1 MHSTSEARSAPALIM
16 LALDGAEW
24 RLLQELDQGGL
35 TPFLS
40 SLVNAGT
47 WAPLDFPL
55 PACADS
61 GWISAA
67 TGMQPDRHGILHPLT
82 AIDGSLFAHAPAA
95 AALRTAAAW
104 HAADA
109 AGRHAAVI
117 GWPATRGLR
126 LRHGIVIAPGAS
138 SAPAGDGQA
147 WPLDPQAVW
156 PPEARELV
164 HAARLAPGDILGQD
178 LLFLLAPLDAAAR
191 RRLTGA
197 TAAALAECA
206 TLHALGTAAIEQRGA
221 DVLVLRLPF
230 IAVMAAALADV
241 ADRGAARAC
250 LARCHQFIDLLCGRY
265 QNLAGRD
272 ACFAILSNGARDA
285 GFMLLCGPGIARDHT
300 VAPVAACDIWPTV
313 ATVLD
318 LPAGDDLDGRVIDE
332 ALTTAPARIKAHAAD
347 TATAAAMAPLAP
359 AGICVTPDAPAL
371 SPAESAMF
379 EREGL
384 TPPDFAPQIAFVRHI
399 ECETRLALA
408 TMTAL
413 RGNHAAAL
421 EQLHALMPRFGDQ
434 LNVRIALAEQLLLAG
449 QFDACLAIARDFPLV
464 RAGGAWADATEGM
477 VAFASG
483 DWPQAKA
490 RLGAL
495 ARSQA
500 ASADAATPPVN
511 AAMWL
516 GRAHLAQ
523 REWAL
528 AAASFRAAIAH
539 DRHDYFAWSGLG
551 MAERMLGQ
559 WRQAASAYGRAVSLG
574 PRSAQALLDLAM
586 ACERC
591 GDMEP
596 AAQAR
601 ARAMRID
608 PGAAAREAALT
619 QATTGPTTG

>member
-1 MHSTSEARSAPALIM
+1 M
-16 LALDGAEW
+16 LALDGADW

-40 SLVNAGT
+40 SLIGAGT

-61 GWISAA
+61 GWASIAS
-67 TGMQPDRHGILHPLT
+67 GMQPDRHGILHPLT
-82 AIDGSLFAHAPAA
+82 AIDGSLFMQAPGAT
-95 AALRTAAAW
+95 ALRTEAIW

-126 LRHGIVIAPGAS
+126 LRYGTVIAPGACA
-138 SAPAGDGQA
+138 APGNDEHA

-164 HAARLAPGDILGQD
+164 HAARLAPGDIQAQD
-178 LLFLLAPLDAAAR
+178 LHFLLSPLDAATR
-191 RRLTGA
+191 RRLTGT

-230 IAVMAAALADV
+230 IAVMAAALAEV
-241 ADRGAARAC
+241 ADRHAASTC
-250 LARCHQFIDLLCGRY
+250 LARCYQFLDLLCGRY
-265 QNLAGRD
+265 QHLAGRD
-272 ACFAILSNGARDA
+272 ACFAILSNGERDA
-285 GFMLLCGPGIARDHT
+285 GFMLLCGPGVARDQAT
-300 VAPVAACDIWPTV
+300 ASVAACDIWPTV
-313 ATVLD
+313 AAVLD
-318 LPAGDDLDGRVIDE
+318 LPAGAGLDGRVIEE
-332 ALTTAPARIKAHAAD
+332 ALTIAPVRMQANAANA
-347 TATAAAMAPLAP
+347 ATAAAVAPLTP
-359 AGICVTPDAPAL
+359 SDISVTPDAPAL
-371 SPAESAMF
+371 SAAESAMF
-379 EREGL
+379 EHEGL
-384 TPPDFAPQIAFVRHI
+384 ALPDFAPQIAFVRQI

-408 TMTAL
+408 SMTAL
-413 RGNHAAAL
+413 RGNRSAAL
-421 EQLHALMPRFGDQ
+421 EQLRALQQRFDGD

-449 QFDACLAIARDFPLV
+449 QFDECLAIARDFPLV

-483 DWPQAKA
+483 DWPQAMA

-495 ARSQA
+495 ARIQA
-500 ASADAATPPVN
+500 SSANAATPPVN

-516 GRAHLAQ
+516 GRAHLMQ
-523 REWAL
+523 REWEL
-528 AAASFRAAIAH
+528 AAASFRAAVAH
-539 DRHDYFAWSGLG
+539 DGRDYFAWSGLG

-559 WRQAASAYGRAVSLG
+559 WRHAASAYGRAVSLG
-574 PRSAQALLDLAM
+574 PRSAEALLDLAM
-586 ACERC
+586 AWEHC
-591 GDMEP
+591 GDMEA

-608 PGAAAREAALT
+608 PAAVARDAARN
-619 QATTGPTTG
+619 TTSE

>member
-1 MHSTSEARSAPALIM
+1 M
-16 LALDGAEW
+16 LALDGADW
-24 RLLQELDQGGL
+24 RLLQELDQGEL

-40 SLVNAGT
+40 SLIGVGT

-61 GWISAA
+61 GWASIAS
-67 TGMQPDRHGILHPLT
+67 GMQPDRHGILHPLT
-82 AIDGSLFAHAPAA
+82 AIDGSLFVQAPDAS
-95 AALRTAAAW
+95 ALRTEAIW

-126 LRHGIVIAPGAS
+126 LQHGTVIAPGAGA
-138 SAPAGDGQA
+138 APANHEHA

-164 HAARLAPGDILGQD
+164 HAARLAPGDIQAQD
-178 LLFLLAPLDAAAR
+178 LHFLLAPLDTAAR
-191 RRLTGA
+191 RRLAGTTA
-197 TAAALAECA
+197 TALAECA
-206 TLHALGTAAIEQRGA
+206 TLHALGTAAIEERGA
-221 DVLVLRLPF
+221 DVLMLRLPF
-230 IAVMAAALADV
+230 LAVMAAALAEV
-241 ADRGAARAC
+241 ADRHAASTC
-250 LARCHQFIDLLCGRY
+250 LARCYQFLDLLCGRY

-313 ATVLD
+313 AAVLD
-318 LPAGDDLDGRVIDE
+318 LPAGAGLDGRVIEE
-332 ALTTAPARIKAHAAD
+332 ALTITPVRMDAA
-347 TATAAAMAPLAP
+347 TVATVAPLTP
-359 AGICVTPDAPAL
+359 SDISVTPDAPAL
-371 SPAESAMF
+371 SAAESAMF

-384 TPPDFAPQIAFVRHI
+384 TLPDFAPQITFVRQI

-408 TMTAL
+408 SMTAL
-413 RGNHAAAL
+413 RGNRSAAL
-421 EQLHALMPRFGDQ
+421 EQLRALQQRFDGD

-449 QFDACLAIARDFPLV
+449 QFDECLAIARDFPLV

-477 VAFASG
+477 VALASG
-483 DWPQAKA
+483 DWPQAMA

-495 ARSQA
+495 AHLQA
-500 ASADAATPPVN
+500 SSPNAATPPVN

-516 GRAHLAQ
+516 GRAHLVQ
-523 REWAL
+523 GEWEL

-539 DRHDYFAWSGLG
+539 DGRDYFAWSGLG
-551 MAERMLGQ
+551 MAGRMLGQ
-559 WRQAASAYGRAVSLG
+559 WRHAASAYGRAVSLG
-574 PRSAQALLDLAM
+574 PRSAEALLDLAT

-591 GDMEP
+591 GDMEA

-608 PGAAAREAALT
+608 PAAIARDAAKIT
-619 QATTGPTTG
+619 ASE

>member
-1 MHSTSEARSAPALIM
+1 MHSPSDARTAPALVM
-16 LALDGAEW
+16 LALDGADW
-24 RLLQELDQGGL
+24 SLLQELDQGGL

-55 PACADS
+55 PACADC
-61 GWISAA
+61 GWTSVA

-82 AIDGSLFAHAPAA
+82 AIAGSLFMQAPGA
-95 AALRTAAAW
+95 AALRAAAVW

-126 LRHGIVIAPGAS
+126 LRHGTVIAPGAS
-138 SAPAGDGQA
+138 TAPADDEQA

-164 HAARLAPGDILGQD
+164 HAARLAPGDIQAAD
-178 LLFLLAPLDAAAR
+178 LHFLLAPLDAAAR
-191 RRLTGA
+191 RRLAGT

-206 TLHALGTAAIEQRGA
+206 TLHALGTATIEQRGA
-221 DVLVLRLPF
+221 EVLVLRLPF

-241 ADRGAARAC
+241 PDRQAARLC
-250 LARCHQFIDLLCGRY
+250 LARCHQFLDLLCGRY

-285 GFMLLCGPGIARDHT
+285 GFMLLCGPGIAHDHT
-300 VAPVAACDIWPTV
+300 VSPVAACDIWPTV
-313 ATVLD
+313 AAVLD
-318 LPAGDDLDGRVIDE
+318 LPAGADLDGRVIDE
-332 ALTTAPARIKAHAAD
+332 ALTTTPGRVQANAA
-347 TATAAAMAPLAP
+347 TVAVAPLTTAD
-359 AGICVTPDAPAL
+359 ICVTPSAPAL
-371 SPAESAMF
+371 SAAEAAMF

-384 TPPDFAPQIAFVRHI
+384 TLPDFAPQIAFILQV

-408 TMTAL
+408 AMTAL

-421 EQLHALMPRFGDQ
+421 EQLRALMQRFDDR

-449 QFDACLAIARDFPLV
+449 EFDACLAIARDFPLV

-483 DWPQAKA
+483 DWPQANA

-495 ARSQA
+495 AHLQA
-500 ASADAATPPVN
+500 GSPSTGTPPVN
-511 AAMWL
+511 GAMWL
-516 GRAHLAQ
+516 GRAHLVQ
-523 REWAL
+523 REWEL

-539 DRHDYFAWSGLG
+539 DRHDHVAWSGLG
-551 MAERMLGQ
+551 MAERMLGR
-559 WRQAASAYGRAVSLG
+559 WRHAATAYGRAVSLG
-574 PRSAQALLDLAM
+574 PRSAEALLDLAM

-591 GDMEP
+591 GDIEP

-608 PGAAAREAALT
+608 PAAVARDAARAQAAAGIT
-619 QATTGPTTG
+619 ATE

>member
-1 MHSTSEARSAPALIM
+1 MHSPSETRTAPALVM
-16 LALDGAEW
+16 LALDGADW
-24 RLLQELDQGGL
+24 RLLQELDQSGL

-40 SLVNAGT
+40 SLIGAGT

-61 GWISAA
+61 GWASIAS
-67 TGMQPDRHGILHPLT
+67 GMQPDRHGILHPLT
-82 AIDGSLFAHAPAA
+82 AIDGSLFMQAPDAS
-95 AALRTAAAW
+95 ALRTEAIW

-126 LRHGIVIAPGAS
+126 LRHGTVIAPGTGAS
-138 SAPAGDGQA
+138 PANDEHV

-164 HAARLAPGDILGQD
+164 HAARLAPGDIQAQD
-178 LLFLLAPLDAAAR
+178 LHFLLAPLDTATQ
-191 RRLTGA
+191 RRLAGT

-206 TLHALGTAAIEQRGA
+206 TLHALGTAAIEERGA
-221 DVLVLRLPF
+221 DVLMLRLPF
-230 IAVMAAALADV
+230 IAVMTAALAEV
-241 ADRGAARAC
+241 ADRHAASTC
-250 LARCHQFIDLLCGRY
+250 LARCYQFLDLLCGRY

-300 VAPVAACDIWPTV
+300 IAPVAACDIWPTV
-313 ATVLD
+313 VAVLD
-318 LPAGDDLDGRVIDE
+318 LPAGGDLDGRVIDE
-332 ALTTAPARIKAHAAD
+332 ALTIAPVRMDAA
-347 TATAAAMAPLAP
+347 TVATVAPL
-359 AGICVTPDAPAL
+359 TPSDISITPEAPAL
-371 SPAESAMF
+371 SAAESAMF

-384 TPPDFAPQIAFVRHI
+384 ALPDFTPQIAFVRQI

-413 RGNHAAAL
+413 RGNRSAAL
-421 EQLHALMPRFGDQ
+421 EQLRALQQRFDGD

-449 QFDACLAIARDFPLV
+449 QFDECLAIARDFPLV

-483 DWPQAKA
+483 DWPQAMA

-495 ARSQA
+495 AHLQA
-500 ASADAATPPVN
+500 SSPNAATPPVN

-516 GRAHLAQ
+516 GRAHLVQ
-523 REWAL
+523 REWEL

-539 DRHDYFAWSGLG
+539 DGRDYFAWSGLG

-559 WRQAASAYGRAVSLG
+559 WRHAASAYGRAVSLG
-574 PRSAQALLDLAM
+574 PRSAEALLDLAM

-608 PGAAAREAALT
+608 PAAVARDAARIT
-619 QATTGPTTG
+619 ATE